1 MNIPTNHQDWLIDVQ
16 EAYVAASKCFL
27 KGASPISNRHELF
40 KMAAIVAAERRGIV
54 DSDLIE
60 EMNVYVVQQVEADI
74 SNGGQFSDYKFHFV
88 ISYIH
93 AHTPA
98 GIVEEL
104 VADKIMEYV
113 NNEWDLFDVNT

>member
-1 MNIPTNHQDWLIDVQ
+1 MS
-16 EAYVAASKCFL
+16 AF
-27 KGASPISNRHELF
+27 
-40 KMAAIVAAERRGIV
+40 VAAERRGIV
-54 DSDLIE
+54 DSDLID
-60 EMNVYVVQQVEADI
+60 EMNDYVVQQVEADI
-74 SNGGQFSDYKFHFV
+74 LNGGQFSDYKFHFA

-104 VADKIMEYV
+104 MADQIMEYV